1 MSKTRNIIFVGG
13 PIHLRRQEDSGVKI
27 LEMVYKFENQYVS
40 YKKEQTIGG
49 YEFWTCE
56 GSTEDQ
62 FSEAIETVVQNKK

>member
-1 MSKTRNIIFVGG
+1 
-13 PIHLRRQEDSGVKI
+13 
-27 LEMVYKFENQYVS
+27 MVYKFENQYVS